1 MKTIMDTVEVMPMS
15 SSFPRVRITGQRGE
29 YVGEYNEENWGEK
42 NSRHRFEFEEKGW
55 VACVAGGICFALVRA
70 LAAELSFSR
79 LC

>member
-15 SSFPRVRITGQRGE
+15 SSSPRVRITGQRGE
-29 YVGEYNEENWGEK
+29 YVGEYNEENWREE
-42 NSRHRFEFEEKGW
+42 NSRHRFEFEEKAW

-70 LAAELSFSR
+70 LAAEPSSSR